1 MASARV
7 IAHQRTTP
15 SDGIGARGSRQA
27 RVRMAIA
34 GTGIYLFVY
43 LWRAGCRGMSS
54 GDGVVASI
62 IDINDHRG
70 AKRLIHVYARDEAYL
85 FRVACGGF
93 GASGASR
100 RSRRRMHGFKWLEK
114 SLIRINHAPE
124 WDSEMIIIVTKQ
136 CSALGKV
143 FDPL

>member
-15 SDGIGARGSRQA
+15 SDGIGARDSRQA

-62 IDINDHRG
+62 IDMDYHRG
-70 AKRLIHVYARDEAYL
+70 AKREYMFMRAARHTY
-85 FRVACGGF
+85 F
-93 GASGASR
+93 ASR
-100 RSRRRMHGFKWLEK
+100 AVALARA
-114 SLIRINHAPE
+114 APRDAADE
-124 WDSEMIIIVTKQ
+124 GCTASNG
-136 CSALGKV
+136 LRNR
-143 FDPL
+143 